1 MKWDDHQV
9 PVHKVHTAVD
19 SSIDTLLNAPNW
31 RPPLV
36 RQLSIVL
43 CFNAFINCYNSSFS
57 LPLTWVQC
65 WIASWFRLSRAQCT
79 VRWDNVSQALFVPLC
94 VCVVCALISGSSDEV
109 CLCVRAHIENEA
121 RLPNWPESIQSV
133 SQWPKCW
140 QRHTIWSFEAT
151 AEKNCS
157 QWAVRLIVIDGI
169 MLMPCSSSSAAV
181 ARMIWATLRT
191 NRHHSREQIMK
202 SKRKGDAAERCSA
215 NHHLFVWLFVCL
227 KREKKWM

>member
-1 MKWDDHQV
+1 M
-9 PVHKVHTAVD
+9 
-19 SSIDTLLNAPNW
+19 S
-31 RPPLV
+31 V
-36 RQLSIVL
+36 RHCL
-43 CFNAFINCYNSSFS
+43 CY
-57 LPLTWVQC
+57 
-65 WIASWFRLSRAQCT
+65 
-79 VRWDNVSQALFVPLC
+79 C

-227 KREKKWM
+227 KKEKKWMWLPFLFHSVNLFPSFAICCFLLLALVMISIHYLITGLPCCFCAALNLEICYSHCFLLSLSFECPFLSFSSNFCFPNKGD